1 MPVTA
6 VRSRN
11 FSAEVLK
18 ADRPVL
24 VAFRASWCRPSL
36 DLVPVID
43 ELDTKNAGVKVV
55 SVDFDADKALCSR
68 YNVTRVPVTMMFA
81 EGQVVDF
88 IGGFTD
94 KKSINEMVR
103 RRLEP
108 VLDVDE
114 RTFDT
119 EVLKS
124 SMPTLVHF
132 GAKWCAASKLI
143 EPVVLR
149 AAESLR
155 GQIKVTHVEFGP
167 ENARLCAAHNVVRV
181 PTVQL
186 FVGGKMQDQILGAMV
201 GGTKRGAVQTSCV
214 GLTSDDNILGMVRP
228 FLK

>member
-1 MPVTA
+1 MPATA

-11 FSAEVLK
+11 FSKEVLK

-43 ELDTKNAGVKVV
+43 ELDTKFAGVKVV
-55 SVDFDADKALCSR
+55 TVDFDADKALCSR

-88 IGGFTD
+88 IGGSTD
-94 KKSINEMVR
+94 KKSINDMVR
-103 RRLEP
+103 RRLDP
-108 VLDVDE
+108 VLEVDE
-114 RTFDT
+114 RTFDA

-124 SMPTLVHF
+124 SLPTLVHF
-132 GAKWCAASKLI
+132 GAKWCAASKQL

-155 GQIKVTHVEFGP
+155 GQVKVTHVEFGP
-167 ENARLCAAHNVVRV
+167 ETARLCAAHNVVRV

-186 FVGGKMQDQILGAMV
+186 FVGGKLEDQILGAMV

-214 GLTSDDNILGMVRP
+214 GLTSDDNVLGMVRP